1 MGADMSESQLVHG
14 TCVMIEE
21 CGVLLRGPSGSGKS
35 DLALRLIDGGARLVS
50 DDQTRMLRV
59 ADRII
64 ASAPPT
70 IAGFIEVR
78 GIGPVPMTAE
88 EGVWL
93 RLVVDLRPSREI
105 ERLPEETGTSL
116 LGMRLPLVMIDPVTA
131 SAAAKVRLAV
141 RLVASHRMLPS

>member
-1 MGADMSESQLVHG
+1 MSDSQLVHG

-21 CGVLLRGPSGSGKS
+21 AGVLLRGPSGSGKS

-50 DDQTRMLRV
+50 DDQTRLLRV

-70 IAGFIEVR
+70 IAGFLEVR
-78 GIGPVPMTAE
+78 GIGPVPMTTE

-93 RLVVDLRPSREI
+93 RLVVDLKPSRDI
-105 ERLPEETGTSL
+105 ERLPEEAGATL
-116 LGMRLPLVMIDPVTA
+116 LGMRLALIQVDAFTA

>member
-1 MGADMSESQLVHG
+1 MSESQLVHG
-14 TCVMIEE
+14 TCIVIENT
-21 CGVLLRGPSGSGKS
+21 GVLLRGPSGSGKS
-35 DLALRLIDGGARLVS
+35 DLALRLIDRGARLVS
-50 DDQTRMLRV
+50 DDQTRLLRV

-78 GIGPVPMTAE
+78 GIGPVPMTTE

-93 RLVVDLRPSREI
+93 RLAVDLKPTREI
-105 ERLPEETGTSL
+105 ERLPEETGTTL
-116 LGMRLPLVMIDPVTA
+116 LGMRLPLVMVDPFTA

>member
-1 MGADMSESQLVHG
+1 VSESQLVHG
-14 TCVMIEE
+14 TCIMIDDV
-21 CGVLLRGPSGSGKS
+21 GVLLRGPSGSGKS
-35 DLALRLIDGGARLVS
+35 DLALRLIDRGARLVS
-50 DDQTRMLRV
+50 DDQTRLLRV

-78 GIGPVPMTAE
+78 GIGPVPMTTE

-93 RLVVDLRPSREI
+93 RLAVDLKPTREI
-105 ERLPEETGTSL
+105 ERLPEETGTTL
-116 LGMRLPLVMIDPVTA
+116 LGMRLPLVAVDPFTA

>member
-1 MGADMSESQLVHG
+1 MSDSQLVHG

-21 CGVLLRGPSGSGKS
+21 VGVLLRGPSGSGKS
-35 DLALRLIDGGARLVS
+35 DLALRLIDRGARLVS
-50 DDQTRMLRV
+50 DDQTRLLRV

-78 GIGPVPMTAE
+78 GIGPVPMATE

-93 RLVVDLRPSREI
+93 RLVVDLRPGREI
-105 ERLPEETGTSL
+105 ERLPEESGTSL
-116 LGMRLPLVMIDPVTA
+116 LGMRLPLVMVDAMTA